1 MEEEWFNG
9 GTDPPSHPLM
19 DLHRRML
26 GVDPPGPLVLR
37 VVRLHPVA
45 VLPARQLDGDA
56 GWDLAAAE
64 DTVIPPGETCKVPTG
79 LAVALPAG
87 SYAQVR
93 GRSSL
98 ASNGLFV
105 VGGVMDPGY
114 RGEWIVLLYNSSSSV
129 AIGIDAGDR
138 IAQFTLHRIELARLE
153 EVAELPPSARG
164 AGGFGS
170 TGR

>member
-1 MEEEWFNG
+1 MEEEFFNK
-9 GTDPPSHPLM
+9 DADLPPHPMM

-26 GVDPPGPLVLR
+26 VDPPGPLVLR
-37 VVRLHPVA
+37 VVRLHPAA
-45 VLPARQLDGDA
+45 VLPTRRAEDA

-64 DTVIPPGETCKVPTG
+64 DTVILPGMTCKVPTG
-79 LAVALPAG
+79 LAIAVPDG
-87 SYAQVR
+87 FYAQVR

-114 RGEWIVLLYNSSSSV
+114 RGEWVVLLYNSFSSV